1 MGVKTIEML
10 TLNNVLN
17 FHSGRH
23 QSSGHHSCFLVILA
37 NRPLGHEVARAQP
50 QVYCSVLTPW
60 GLMRESAGRVPR
72 GGSSGSVS
80 KWLVCIPG
88 SRTLAFPSSPLSCWA
103 LNPDLITGYS
113 HPHPLPS

>member
-17 FHSGRH
+17 FHSGR

-60 GLMRESAGRVPR
+60 GFHA
-72 GGSSGSVS
+72 
-80 KWLVCIPG
+80 
-88 SRTLAFPSSPLSCWA
+88 
-103 LNPDLITGYS
+103 
-113 HPHPLPS
+113 